1 MARKNHT
8 RFHLL
13 GLFLVTTILGA
24 CQSSG
29 LEQSFSAVVPVEGK
43 ITFSD

>member
-1 MARKNHT
+1 MALKNHA
-8 RFHLL
+8 RLHLL
-13 GLFLVTTILGA
+13 GLLFVVTALSA

>member
-8 RFHLL
+8 RLNLL
-13 GLFLVTTILGA
+13 CLFLVVTALGA

-29 LEQSFSAVVPVEGK
+29 LKQSFSAVMPVEGK